1 MGMKE
6 KTTRATTAAAGQG
19 CLYLVATPVG
29 NMEDITH
36 RALRILKEADLV
48 AAEDT
53 RHSRKLLAY
62 FAVHQPVISYYR
74 EEEKKKSQKLLAL
87 LAAGKKIALISDA
100 GTPGISDP
108 GFLLVKAAIENGIPV
123 VPVPGASALLPAVVA
138 SGLPADR
145 FVFEG
150 FLPRKN
156 KERRARLS
164 ALQDEERTIVLYASP
179 HRLLADLQ
187 DLQEYLGEER
197 RIVIARELTKV
208 YEEFWRGTIA
218 QALREWEDREI
229 RGEFTLVVAGAF
241 PAPPEDFTAKY
252 KELYEEIV
260 DKEKKGEKF
269 SRIIQ
274 EVATREG
281 ISRRGLYQY
290 CLEKKKGES

>member
-1 MGMKE
+1 MKE

-164 ALQDEERTIVLYASP
+164 ALQDEERTIVFYASP

-218 QALREWEDREI
+218 QALRDWEDREI

-241 PAPPEDFTAKY
+241 PVPPEDFTAKY
-252 KELYEEIV
+252 RELYEEIV